1 MGAPDA
7 MKRGA
12 VTGMSSACA
21 HGSPAM
27 MAGFAAFLGALI
39 LSFIRLEWAALPLTV
54 FVLTCLGAP
63 LFPSAGFFL
72 PIISRG
78 CTGRHAVSL
87 TFDDG
92 PDPAVT
98 TPLLGLLARYQVKA
112 TFFVTG
118 RKAEQYGDL
127 LSVILRQGH
136 TLGNHSFGHDPF
148 LMLRSYAVLD
158 REIGDMQA
166 VLRRFGVL
174 PLAFRPPVG
183 VTSPKLAI
191 VLRRRGMYCLNFSC
205 RAGDFGNR
213 YVEGLSG
220 KILKKVKP
228 DDIILLHD
236 IRPLQGMAVDA
247 WLREVDLILSGL
259 NDRGLEIVP
268 LADLIGK
275 PVMIQTNSD
284 YL

>member
-1 MGAPDA
+1 
-7 MKRGA
+7 
-12 VTGMSSACA
+12 
-21 HGSPAM
+21 
-27 MAGFAAFLGALI
+27 
-39 LSFIRLEWAALPLTV
+39 
-54 FVLTCLGAP
+54 
-63 LFPSAGFFL
+63 
-72 PIISRG
+72 
-78 CTGRHAVSL
+78 
-87 TFDDG
+87 
-92 PDPAVT
+92 
-98 TPLLGLLARYQVKA
+98 
-112 TFFVTG
+112 
-118 RKAEQYGDL
+118 
-127 LSVILRQGH
+127 
-136 TLGNHSFGHDPF
+136 
-148 LMLRSYAVLD
+148 
-158 REIGDMQA
+158 MQA

-183 VTSPKLAI
+183 VTSPKLAV

>member
-1 MGAPDA
+1 
-7 MKRGA
+7 
-12 VTGMSSACA
+12 
-21 HGSPAM
+21 M
-27 MAGFAAFLGALI
+27 MAGFVAFLGALI
-39 LSFIRLEWAALPLTV
+39 LSSIRLEWAALPLTV
-54 FVLTCLGAP
+54 FVLMCLGAP
-63 LFPSAGFFL
+63 LFPSVGFFL

-78 CTGRHAVSL
+78 CTGRPVVSL

-98 TPLLGLLARYQVKA
+98 TPLLGLLARYRVKA

-148 LMLRSYAVLD
+148 LMLRPSAVLD

-183 VTSPKLAI
+183 VTSPKLA
-191 VLRRRGMYCLNFSC
+191 VMLRRRGMYCLNFSC